1 MWRKKYNKIVL
12 LANKKLKSIENII
25 SKALIDNEINHDDF
39 TIIMNGEKKY
49 RKLKESTRMMKSQRG
64 IIEKHELI
72 DDGKKWGL
80 MKSWKKIKERT
91 TIYEKLYI
99 YIYIKWR
106 KWAKLILLKIQSM
119 MNTKKVFF
127 WMFYKFFDVTSAS
140 HKLTRVN
147 SNFYYEIQELVDGMH
162 KPIIRKM

>member
-72 DDGKKWGL
+72 DD
-80 MKSWKKIKERT
+80 E
-91 TIYEKLYI
+91 
-99 YIYIKWR
+99 
-106 KWAKLILLKIQSM
+106 
-119 MNTKKVFF
+119 
-127 WMFYKFFDVTSAS
+127 D
-140 HKLTRVN
+140 
-147 SNFYYEIQELVDGMH
+147 
-162 KPIIRKM
+162 

>member
-1 MWRKKYNKIVL
+1 MWRKKYNKSVL

-80 MKSWKKIKERT
+80 MKSWKKIKEQT
-91 TIYEKLYI
+91 TIYEKLKKIHFAFIYNIYI
-99 YIYIKWR
+99 YIYIY
-106 KWAKLILLKIQSM
+106 IYI
-119 MNTKKVFF
+119 
-127 WMFYKFFDVTSAS
+127 
-140 HKLTRVN
+140 
-147 SNFYYEIQELVDGMH
+147 
-162 KPIIRKM
+162 